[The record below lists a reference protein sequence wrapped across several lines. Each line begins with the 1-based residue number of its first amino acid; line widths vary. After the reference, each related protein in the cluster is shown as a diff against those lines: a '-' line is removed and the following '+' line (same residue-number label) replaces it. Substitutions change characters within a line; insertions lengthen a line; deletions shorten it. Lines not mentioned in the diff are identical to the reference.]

1 MRKRKPPGPARRFSF
16 LQHDLRPIF
25 QGRLPVRISGMD
37 QLDAILNKL
46 GHIGE
51 MKPIEWLRYVGL
63 LIWLLTAIPLLFLPL
78 LMPEAPQPHRI
89 MGWWSGAILFLLA
102 WWHPVVTL
110 QRQSP
115 FWKRVMVLL
124 VLSVAAFAV
133 SYFTR
138 SALGSLLAILVA
150 ALLPW
155 VLPLIIGVGWVFFL
169 AILFSVWIIFVPEG
183 TWLGL
188 LVYLL
193 TSLGLTSFPF
203 VASLL
208 ALQQVRARAELRKV
222 NSELLATQS
231 LLTENTRIAERVR
244 ISRDLHDLV
253 GHHLTALSLNLE
265 VASHVADGKAKE
277 HVDQAAS
284 IARLLLADV
293 REVVSDMRSDDQV
306 DLRAA
311 LRTLAEGVPELDIH
325 LDIPDE
331 LSTTDP
337 RRAQLLLRCA
347 QEVITNTVRHAQAS
361 NLWICLTSG
370 SDGLVLRARDDG
382 LGSPDLHPGNG
393 INGMRERLRELGGRL
408 DIATRPG
415 AGFQIKA
422 WLPLENAT

>member
-1 MRKRKPPGPARRFSF
+1 MLLKTFASRF
-16 LQHDLRPIF
+16 Q
-25 QGRLPVRISGMD
+25 
-37 QLDAILNKL
+37 N
-46 GHIGE
+46 IGE
-51 MKPIEWLRYVGL
+51 LKPIDWLRYVST
-63 LIWLLTAIPLLFLPL
+63 LIWLLMAIPLLFIPL
-78 LMPEAPQPHRI
+78 LMPEAPEPHRVA
-89 MGWWSGAILFLLA
+89 GWWSGSALFLLA
-102 WWHPVVTL
+102 LWHPVIPQ
-110 QRQSP
+110 QREGA
-115 FWKRVMVLL
+115 FWKRIAVLL
-124 VLSVAAFAV
+124 IMSVAAFAV
-133 SYFTR
+133 SYFTH
-138 SALGSLLAILVA
+138 SALGSMLAMLVA

-155 VLPLIIGVGWVFFL
+155 LLPLVIGIGWIFFL
-169 AILFSVWIIFVPEG
+169 SVLFSVWIIFVPEG

-193 TSLGLTSFPF
+193 MNLGLTSFPF
-203 VASLL
+203 IASLL
-208 ALQQVRARAELRKV
+208 ALKQVRARAELRRV
-222 NSELLATQS
+222 NSELLATQA

-265 VASHVADGKAKE
+265 VASHVAEGKARE
-277 HVDQAAS
+277 HVEQAGS

-293 REVVSDMRSDDQV
+293 REVVSDMRSNDQV

-311 LRTLAEGVPELDIH
+311 LATLADGVPELDIH
-325 LDIPDE
+325 LEIPDE

-337 RRAQLLLRCA
+337 CRAQILLRCA

-370 SDGLVLRARDDG
+370 PDGLVLRARDDG
-382 LGSPDLHPGNG
+382 RGSPDLHPGNG

-422 WLPLENAT
+422 WLPLESST

>member
-1 MRKRKPPGPARRFSF
+1 MPGGFRA
-16 LQHDLRPIF
+16 
-25 QGRLPVRISGMD
+25 VRIAGM
-37 QLDAILNKL
+37 LIDALANRVRNL
-46 GHIGE
+46 GE
-51 MKPIEWLRYVGL
+51 MKPNEWLRYVST
-63 LIWLLTAIPLLFLPL
+63 LIWVLTALPLLFMPL
-78 LMPEAPQPHRI
+78 LMTDSPEGHRVI
-89 MGWWSGAILFLLA
+89 GWWSGAILFLLA
-102 WWHPVVTL
+102 LWHPVVAA

-115 FWKRVMVLL
+115 FWKRVLVLL
-124 VLSVAAFAV
+124 FMSLAAFAV

-138 SALGSLLAILVA
+138 SALGSLLAMLVS

-155 VLPLIIGVGWVFFL
+155 LLPLVIGIGWVFFL
-169 AILFSVWIIFVPEG
+169 AVLFSIWVIFIPEG

-193 TSLGLTSFPF
+193 MNLGLTTFPF

-208 ALQQVRARAELRKV
+208 ALKQVRARSELRRV

-265 VASHVADGKAKE
+265 VASHLAEGKAKE
-277 HVDQAAS
+277 HVEQAGS
-284 IARLLLADV
+284 IARLLLSDV
-293 REVVSDMRSDDQV
+293 REVVSDMRRDDQV

-311 LRTLAEGVPELDIH
+311 LKTLAEGVPELEIE

-331 LSTTDP
+331 MATTDP
-337 RRAQLLLRCA
+337 CRAQLLLRCA
-347 QEVITNTVRHAQAS
+347 QEVITNTVRHANATR
-361 NLWICLTSG
+361 LWISLTSG
-370 SDGLVLRARDDG
+370 PDGLVLRARDNG
-382 LGSPDLHPGNG
+382 RGSPDLHPGNG
-393 INGMRERLRELGGRL
+393 INGMRERLKEMGGRL

-422 WLPLENAT
+422 WLPMENAT